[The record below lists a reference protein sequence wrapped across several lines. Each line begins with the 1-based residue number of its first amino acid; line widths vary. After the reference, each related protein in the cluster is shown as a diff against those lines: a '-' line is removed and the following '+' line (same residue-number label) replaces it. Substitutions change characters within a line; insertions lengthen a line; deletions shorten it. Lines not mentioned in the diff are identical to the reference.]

1 MGPTM
6 TDNIKLQTVER
17 VTTLTISRPDKRN
30 AITQAMYAA
39 MADALE
45 AYVATDDARAFVITG
60 AEDYFTSGN
69 DIRDFSMGND
79 GDETPPVVR
88 FLQAISTCPKPLIA
102 AVNGPAIGIGVTM
115 LLHCD
120 IVVAADT
127 ATFCTP
133 FVQLGLVPEAAS
145 SMLLPASVGSAVA
158 NDMLLANRVLDA
170 REAMAFGL
178 ISRVL
183 TVGDLA
189 AETAQ
194 IANQLAGA
202 APQSILKSKALIR
215 HGRDQMMEHME
226 KESVMFAEQLKSPE
240 FAEVV
245 SAKMQ
250 KRAPVFK

>member
-1 MGPTM
+1 M
-6 TDNIKLQTVER
+6 TDNIKLHTADR
-17 VTTLTISRPDKRN
+17 VTTLTMARPEKRN

-45 AYVATDDARAFVITG
+45 DYAASDDVRAFVITG

-69 DIRDFSMGND
+69 DVKDFSMGSN
-79 GDETPPVVR
+79 GDEVPPVVR
-88 FLQAISTCPKPLIA
+88 FLKAVSTCPKPLIA
-102 AVNGPAIGIGVTM
+102 AVNGPAIGVGVTM

-120 IVVAADT
+120 LVVVSEAS
-127 ATFCTP
+127 TFSTP

-145 SMLLPASVGSAVA
+145 SLLLPATVGMAVA

-170 REAMAFGL
+170 REAVTFGL
-178 ISRVL
+178 ASRIVPA
-183 TVGDLA
+183 VDLMTEA
-189 AETAQ
+189 GT
-194 IANQLAGA
+194 IANQLAAA
-202 APQSILKSKALIR
+202 APQSVLKTKSLIR
-215 HGRDQMMEHME
+215 HGRDQMIAQMD

-245 SAKMQ
+245 TAKMQ